1 MTGSVVGPPSPV
13 KSTIRTVGFPLSSS
27 VNRTDPN
34 KGDVQFMVV
43 EVKCGDYLFRP
54 PESLME
60 RKNRQMAELPA
71 EVGDDVTKQAAVLGT
86 DRTFHYNPL
95 LDYESVW
102 WIAVWFFFWCRPEG
116 TTDEET

>member
-71 EVGDDVTKQAAVLGT
+71 EVGDDVTEQAAVLGA
-86 DRTFHYNPL
+86 DRTFHYNPH
-95 LDYESVW
+95 DYESAR
-102 WIAVWFFFWCRPEG
+102 WIAVWFVFCLLVQTRRNHR
-116 TTDEET
+116 